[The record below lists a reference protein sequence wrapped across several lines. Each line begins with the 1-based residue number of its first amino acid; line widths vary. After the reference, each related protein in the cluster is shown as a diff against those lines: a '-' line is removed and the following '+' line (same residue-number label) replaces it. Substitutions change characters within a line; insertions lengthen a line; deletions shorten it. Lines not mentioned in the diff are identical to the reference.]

1 VKMKIMAP
9 LLALVLVL
17 SLGGTVLAAT
27 PGVDEP
33 GVAGLFIDPIS
44 DITLSPAEL
53 VDMQNNGLEIPVTG
67 YGQYISASTGGQNP
81 RLSDLLVKGQ
91 IWDQT
96 ANGGAGAWVDDSILI
111 NWGSTP
117 LLSTD
122 IRDGLKGREFA
133 DSAFSKAT
141 WDIYETGLYQV
152 YAYAHFTAGAEPTDT
167 EGFVVEVEDPFT
179 VCPMAA
185 PNIAG
190 IILGAEGVNPQQSI
204 GKGKNRTFINLI
216 QQTAAHMGPQTL
228 FDGVEKSITDDDT
241 EVCNPD
247 YWDAVLAFLNGRIAY
262 YGLGIGPLT
271 YSLADYIADQG
282 APGVVFAEDFTG
294 VASDTIPA
302 GWTATPHPD
311 NWYVA
316 ASNAAG
322 GTSPEMEFS
331 WTPSFIDTSRL
342 ISPVIDAGAYSG
354 LQLTFKQSVNNFDSF
369 DYPYVLKVQVS
380 LDGGTSWTDAWSL
393 IPTMMIPAETVTVD
407 LSAYDGQSFELAWV
421 FSGDSFGI
429 NYWYIDDI
437 LVTGD

>member
-1 VKMKIMAP
+1 MKMKIMAP

-17 SLGGTVLAAT
+17 GLGGTVLAAT

-44 DITLSPAEL
+44 DITLNPAEL

-81 RLSDLLVKGQ
+81 RLDQLLVKGQ

-122 IRDGLKGREFA
+122 IRDGLKGREFT

-190 IILGAEGVNPQQSI
+190 IILGAEGVSPQQSI
-204 GKGKNRTFINLI
+204 GKGKSRTFINLI

-282 APGVVFAEDFTG
+282 APEVVFEEDFGFG
-294 VASDTIPA
+294 VLPA
-302 GWTATPHPD
+302 GWNVTDAHWSVQGTS
-311 NWYVA
+311 Y
-316 ASNAAG
+316 AG
-322 GTSPEMEFS
+322 GGTYELHFWWAPSVSGTFRVV
-331 WTPSFIDTSRL
+331 TPL
-342 ISPVIDAGAYSG
+342 IDASAYSN
-354 LQLTFKQSVNNFDSF
+354 LELTFKQYVD
-369 DYPYVLKVQVS
+369 DYLGLSNPYDLKVQVS
-380 LDGGTSWTDAWSL
+380 TDGGTNWTDAWS
-393 IPTMMIPAETVTVD
+393 ISPTANIGPETVTVD
-407 LSAYDGQSFELAWV
+407 LSVYDGQTFQLAWV
-421 FSGDSFGI
+421 FVGYTYD
-429 NYWYIDDI
+429 IDDWYVDDI
-437 LVTGD
+437 VVTGS